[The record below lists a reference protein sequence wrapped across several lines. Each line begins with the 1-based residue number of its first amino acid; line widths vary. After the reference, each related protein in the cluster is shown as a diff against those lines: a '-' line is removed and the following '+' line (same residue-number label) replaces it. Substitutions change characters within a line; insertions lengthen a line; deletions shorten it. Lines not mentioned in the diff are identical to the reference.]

1 MRGFVYRFQVALDG
15 AQKAEGAAL
24 HQLSTAMRA
33 EAEFEQ
39 RAVILRSEAERRF
52 RESRPIVGASAM
64 QYAEGARRVELA
76 EAAVAAAAEAVTKAA
91 RATAAAREA
100 VADAR
105 RKREAFERHR
115 ARALERRAFE
125 EELRASSELDEAN
138 RGRSP
143 S

>member
-15 AQKAEGAAL
+15 ARKIEDAAS
-24 HQLSTAMRA
+24 HQLSNAVSAQA
-33 EAEFEQ
+33 ELER
-39 RAVILRSEAERRF
+39 RAVSLRSEAEQRF
-52 RESRPIVGASAM
+52 RDSRPIAGASAM

-91 RATAAAREA
+91 RTTATAREA